1 MRFRIE
7 DPFDTD
13 PRTYWDVFFSDA
25 YNEGLWPALDMGW
38 ELRTF
43 EREGEGEDLVIR
55 REQVL
60 VPNRELPGFLRK
72 FVQGA
77 LAYTERNVFRAK
89 DSAMEV
95 VTIPSVAADKL
106 ESHGVYRVEPAGA
119 GRCVRIYEGEVRCTL
134 PLVGGKVEKHL
145 VAEIEDSY
153 RKATDFTR
161 RFLAERAG

>member
-7 DPFDTD
+7 DAFDTD
-13 PRTYWDVFFSDA
+13 PETYWEAFFSDA

-38 ELRTF
+38 ELRKL
-43 EREGEGEDLVIR
+43 EREGEGPDLVIR

-60 VPNRELPGFLRK
+60 TPRRELPGFLRK

-77 LAYTERNVFRAK
+77 LAYTERNVFRAR

-95 VTIPSVAADKL
+95 ETIPSVLPDKL
-106 ESHGVYRVEPAGA
+106 ESRGVYRVEPAGP
-119 GRCVRIYEGEVRCTL
+119 GRCLRIYEGEVRCTL
-134 PLVGGKVEKHL
+134 PLVGGKVEKQL
-145 VAEIEDSY
+145 VSEIEESY

-161 RFLAERAG
+161 RFLAERGA